1 MGCFNANGFF
11 SKLPL
16 QSGDEMVLI
25 FCADLNRVA
34 PKDALP
40 IYVAERLVPLN
51 APIYCEYNDY
61 GSVFEDTVVRDANA
75 EFFEKSIG
83 VNCEKLCRMIHD
95 FGGVNLDDLRE
106 IKEAHA
112 KEKESEFDKRRIKE
126 AEEYENVLEI
136 LFKRFYH
143 IWKNHISLVWIM
155 EHKDVY
161 EKISSI
167 ASGPVINDW
176 RDDTDISAVRCK
188 RAFEMAEEYKEFDSH
203 FNLLNEREFIS
214 AVEESM
220 FKIMFSTIEEK
231 AREKIHNEL
240 KKFREKYGE
249 EHRSFVSSACLA
261 DGGGLNDAFPTYA
274 EIVGVKEW
282 EKYSKNFIDFFR
294 FTRIMHALHRVF
306 EESTYASQCVCT
318 SPLSKV
324 SNIINDKAQEICK
337 EYNEMYNED

>member
-1 MGCFNANGFF
+1 MGCFNASGFF

-61 GSVFEDTVVRDANA
+61 GSVFENTVVRDANA

-83 VNCEKLCRMIHD
+83 VNCEKLCDMIHD
-95 FGGVNLDDLRE
+95 FGGVTLDDLKK
-106 IKEAHA
+106 IKDAHA
-112 KEKESEFDKRRIKE
+112 KEKDSEFDKRRIQE
-126 AEEYENVLEI
+126 AEEYEKVLNI
-136 LFKRFYH
+136 FLKNFYH
-143 IWKNHISLVWIM
+143 RWKNHTSLVWIM

-167 ASGPVINDW
+167 ASGPVINNW

-188 RAFEMAEEYKEFDSH
+188 RAFEMAGEYKEFDSH
-203 FNLLNEREFIS
+203 FNLLNERKFIS
-214 AVEESM
+214 AVGDSM
-220 FKIMFSTIEEK
+220 FKMMFSAIEEN
-231 AREKIHNEL
+231 AREKTHNEL

-249 EHRSFVSSACLA
+249 GNHSFVSSACLT
-261 DGGGLNDAFPTYA
+261 DGGGLDEAFPTYA

-294 FTRIMHALHRVF
+294 FTRIMYSLHRVF
-306 EESTYASQCVCT
+306 EESTYASQWVCT
-318 SPLSKV
+318 NSLSKV
-324 SNIINDKAQEICK
+324 SNIINNKAQEICK
-337 EYNEMYNED
+337 KYDED